1 MKLLSTCHSGLA
13 LREAPMWLLQRG
25 NSEGLALKHARDRA
39 PVERRDIGSQT
50 LPVAGLS
57 PLQGGDRSGGA
68 PGEGG
73 MRLGITRALGL
84 ERVSGA
90 PGGRQ
95 FLGLARTT
103 QVAALASCPV
113 GTCPENLM
121 ELQDSGLFQL
131 PQSPAGLPAG
141 LSTGHP
147 RTGPATQLA
156 ISCAAGPLC
165 SFEVGLVDADV
176 PVEMPVSMP
185 PAVPVAMPVA
195 SEADDGDEEENW
207 QLGLAEI
214 SGSLPK

>member
-39 PVERRDIGSQT
+39 PVERRNIGSQT

-57 PLQGGDRSGGA
+57 PLQGGDRNGGA

-73 MRLGITRALGL
+73 MRFGITRALGL

-95 FLGLARTT
+95 LLGLARTT

-113 GTCPENLM
+113 GPCPEILM
-121 ELQDSGLFQL
+121 ELQDSGLLQL
-131 PQSPAGLPAG
+131 AQSPAGLPAG

-147 RTGPATQLA
+147 RAGPATQLA

-165 SFEVGLVDADV
+165 CFEVGLDDAVDADV
-176 PVEMPVSMP
+176 PVSMP
-185 PAVPVAMPVA
+185 PAVAVAMPVA
-195 SEADDGDEEENW
+195 SEADGGDEEENW